1 MAEQSLSSQAAWDAL
16 TASTP
21 PAPVVTSNA
30 TVGAAV
36 TATATSQV
44 NSSSNNDL
52 VAASS
57 SLNCGSPP
65 PPSTPT
71 KSSPQETAAHTP
83 QGPPSSVSH
92 TASVGFGEELPTHM
106 VNLGWRKFWSKR
118 ENRPYY
124 WNKATGESLWDIP
137 GNQGKE
143 FDPLTDP
150 LGICH
155 PGASNGELLF
165 VLHFDDY
172 NLEINND
179 LFVL

>member
-1 MAEQSLSSQAAWDAL
+1 MAEQSLASQAAWEAL

-21 PAPVVTSNA
+21 PAPTITSNSN
-30 TVGAAV
+30 TSI
-36 TATATSQV
+36 TSQTT
-44 NSSSNNDL
+44 NND
-52 VAASS
+52 STTTS
-57 SLNCGSPP
+57 SLSCGSPP

-71 KSSPQETAAHTP
+71 KSSPPEITAQAHTP
-83 QGPPSSVSH
+83 QGPPTVSH
-92 TASVGFGEELPTHM
+92 TSSVGFGEELPTHM
-106 VNLGWRKFWSKR
+106 VNQGWRKFWSKR

-155 PGASNGELLF
+155 PGTSNGELQ
-165 VLHFDDY
+165 LHAIFLGCFMIY
-172 NLEINND
+172 VPTSPNCRLNS
-179 LFVL
+179 